1 MALKSSLRDDC
12 FIHLQYLDTVTM
24 SLRMC
29 TERKSIDNI
38 NHHVARKFREWTA
51 LQRHRFVTSTPQKF
65 RCNLPQAHG
74 QVLHGSLQRESA
86 DWLPSAVSPCYCGAR
101 AASPSKIWW
110 QHLALSRR
118 VSWFPSRR
126 LVASRWLSLDSQAE
140 HHLFRDCCDANKGG
154 RWGSAVGITRGV
166 EAEMLRRWYSLMRT
180 SSTDSLLLFDV
191 VMEHSAW
198 CPTHQR
204 FTRQC
209 PFVPCLTLRKVF
221 PNPSIFVHCLS

>member
-1 MALKSSLRDDC
+1 MC
-12 FIHLQYLDTVTM
+12 NFLQ
-24 SLRMC
+24 
-29 TERKSIDNI
+29 
-38 NHHVARKFREWTA
+38 A
-51 LQRHRFVTSTPQKF
+51 Q
-65 RCNLPQAHG
+65 G

-101 AASPSKIWW
+101 AASPRKIWW

-154 RWGSAVGITRGV
+154 HWGSAVGITRGV
-166 EAEMLRRWYSLMRT
+166 EAEMLRSWYSLMRT

-191 VMEHSAW
+191 VMEDPAW

-204 FTRQC
+204 LTTRQC
-209 PFVPCLTLRKVF
+209 PFVRCLTMRKFKFFLIHPSLCIVLARYFQTKF
-221 PNPSIFVHCLS
+221 PVLKQRILFCLIYKLNILNIS